1 MAVGPAIPAKRSP
14 TPLARLFGGGI
25 RGNERLTAATG
36 IALIVLL
43 AVIGLTLLRLQSLI
57 SVHLFV
63 GLLLIPPVLLKLAST
78 GYRFA
83 RYYTSHPSYR
93 ERGAPPALLRL
104 SAPVVVLSTLGVFAT
119 GVALLLV
126 GPTSAGPLRFLHK
139 GFFIVWVGFTGLH
152 VLGHLP
158 DLPRAFLSSRR
169 EDTGHAALASGSG
182 PRLSESGL
190 RLSESGLR
198 YSPHAAGG
206 MGRAISLASA
216 LVAGIVL
223 AILLIP
229 HFGAWGHWE
238 HLRVDR

>member
-14 TPLARLFGGGI
+14 TPLARLFGGGTQ
-25 RGNERLTAATG
+25 GNERLTAATG
-36 IALIVLL
+36 IALILLL

-83 RYYTSHPSYR
+83 RYYTFNPSYR
-93 ERGAPPALLRL
+93 ERGAPWAPLRL

-126 GPTSAGPLRFLHK
+126 GPASAAPLRFLHK

-158 DLPRAFLSSRR
+158 DLPRAFLSSGD
-169 EDTGHAALASGSG
+169 ENGGKQGSLADG
-182 PRLSESGL
+182 
-190 RLSESGLR
+190 SGLR
-198 YSPHAAGG
+198 YNPHAAGG
-206 MGRAISLASA
+206 IGRAISLASA
-216 LVAGIVL
+216 LVAGVVL

-229 HFGAWGHWE
+229 HFGAWGRWE
-238 HLRVDR
+238 HVRVAR